1 MDKVERKKL
10 LVTMKTCCTYM
21 KKVAQGLYG
30 VYGYDWR
37 VAKMDTDVDVI
48 SEMIE
53 ELERNV

>member
-1 MDKVERKKL
+1 MDELKRKKF
-10 LVTMKTCCTYM
+10 LVTMKTCRAYM
-21 KKVAQGLYG
+21 KKVSQGLYE

-53 ELERNV
+53 DVEQSK